1 MGRERRVVAVFDLDG
16 TITRRDTLFP
26 YVVARLAQRPWRLA
40 KLLLVLPALCVY
52 ALAGRDRGRLKAKL
66 IGATLGGETRADIAA
81 WNDRYLPRLIARD
94 LLRDAVAAIA
104 RHRLR
109 GDTLVLMSASV
120 DLYVPALGKRLGF
133 QRTICTEVAW
143 RDERLTGA
151 LTTPN
156 RRGEEKSRCLAALR
170 AEFGD
175 AEFTAYGN
183 SASDLPHLRLA
194 DHGVLVNASRAAFV
208 QARHAGIEC
217 VQWRGTWR
225 PDDSSNIDP
234 PG

>member
-1 MGRERRVVAVFDLDG
+1 MVAVFDLDG

-26 YVVARLAQRPWRLA
+26 YVVACLARRPWRLA
-40 KLLLVLPALCVY
+40 KLLLVLPALLVY
-52 ALAGRDRGRLKAKL
+52 ALGGRDRGRLKAKL
-66 IGATLGGETRADIAA
+66 IGRTLGGATRADIAA
-81 WNDRYLPRLIARD
+81 WNDRYLPRVMAHG

-104 RHRLR
+104 RHRSR
-109 GDTLVLMSASV
+109 GDALVLMSASV
-120 DLYVPALGKRLGF
+120 DLYVPSLGERLGF
-133 QRTICTEVAW
+133 DRTICTGVAW
-143 RDERLTGA
+143 HGGRLTGA

-156 RRGEEKSRCLAALR
+156 RRGAEKARCLAALR

-175 AEFTAYGN
+175 ALVTAYGN

-194 DHGVLVNASRAAFV
+194 DRGVLVNASRATLPRAK
-208 QARHAGIEC
+208 RDGIEC

-225 PDDSSNIDP
+225 PEDRSNVDR